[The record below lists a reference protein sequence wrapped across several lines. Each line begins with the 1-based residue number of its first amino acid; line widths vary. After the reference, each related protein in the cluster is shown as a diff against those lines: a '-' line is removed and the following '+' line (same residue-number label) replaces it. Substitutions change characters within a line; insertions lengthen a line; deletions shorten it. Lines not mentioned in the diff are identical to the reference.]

1 MIITSN
7 RIVSITEANQNFSKV
22 VKNATKYG
30 DTVIFKNNKP
40 VYVIF
45 DINKMGP
52 EFIKEYEQLKFKY
65 MSDNLLVEYEEAY
78 KELAKWRL
86 RAT

>member
-22 VKNATKYG
+22 VKNANKYG
-30 DTVIFKNNKP
+30 DIVVFKNNKP
-40 VYVIF
+40 VYVIV

-52 EFIKEYEQLKFKY
+52 QFIKEYEQLKFKY
-65 MSDNLLVEYEEAY
+65 MSDSLLVEYEEAY
-78 KELAKWRL
+78 KELAK
-86 RAT
+86 

>member
-22 VKNATKYG
+22 VKNANKYG
-30 DTVIFKNNKP
+30 DIVIFKNNKP
-40 VYVIF
+40 VYVIV

-65 MSDNLLVEYEEAY
+65 MSDSLLVEYEEAY
-78 KELAKWRL
+78 KELAK
-86 RAT
+86 